1 MREARYAAHLV
12 GYEGYEVVPD
22 HMEDE
27 EEGHEEV
34 KDVIH
39 GKHLDE
45 LQQKPSVGKNSD
57 IWLILDLCS
66 FRRG

>member
-1 MREARYAAHLV
+1 MREARCAAHLV

-34 KDVIH
+34 KDVID

-45 LQQKPSVGKNSD
+45 LKQNSQMGKTKTSP
-57 IWLILDLCS
+57 
-66 FRRG
+66 